1 MLFGIFPSTSRMPK
15 FWHTCVMTYGDFVYI
30 YIYII
35 FPINKCTKEKYIKN
49 FMTPFYILWIA
60 FSCLKAAEPLGGDNL
75 PFHAK
80 SPGISVTHLNN
91 FG

>member
-1 MLFGIFPSTSRMPK
+1 
-15 FWHTCVMTYGDFVYI
+15 
-30 YIYII
+30 
-35 FPINKCTKEKYIKN
+35 
-49 FMTPFYILWIA
+49 MTPFYILWIA

>member
-30 YIYII
+30 YII

-49 FMTPFYILWIA
+49 FLTPFYILWIA